1 MRKRPLPEKAGMR
14 LGERAGC
21 KERETGLQ
29 VSDSLFCTICSGGGD
44 ATANTGRFDGKFGYL
59 SVACPKYFSYY
70 MALPGMEDAEYDVA
84 KCLQYAGRIAGKPK
98 NTLCRTA
105 IADSLSNRSESG
117 CVPGRVQGRCPASER
132 RTAPNDVPGST
143 GNTTETYEKR
153 RQRLLK
159 RTAGRGEGKEPPRL
173 KELEQTLSET
183 EARRRSADGR
193 DSHAARGA
201 GSESAACVGI
211 RGRGPPGRSDPHAA
225 DGKVPHRRFT
235 PHVGQPI
242 RNFEY
247 RFTVAAE
254 DGGCG
259 GRHSRGRPPGPG
271 SSCRSGG
278 SGGKSGRGKE
288 GSPPGGLRPAGGISS
303 GRVPGCRA
311 ENPAIRH
318 AAKNRNV
325 SRRSGNLKIIK
336 TKIKLTSAL
345 FGSVADPIGKKGERL
360 RSGRALTRRPRLWM
374 PGHSPA
380 AVRRTTARRRNRP
393 RRR

>member
-1 MRKRPLPEKAGMR
+1 MAERSIAAVLKTVELQGSGGSNPSSSATSGCENARSPKRPGC
-14 LGERAGC
+14 GEENGRAAKSGKPVC
-21 KERETGLQ
+21 RYPIPY
-29 VSDSLFCTICSGGGD
+29 SARYARGGGD

-59 SVACPKYFSYY
+59 SVACPKFFSYY

-242 RNFEY
+242 RNFQY

-288 GSPPGGLRPAGGISS
+288 GSPPPAVSGLPGEYRREGSRGAG
-303 GRVPGCRA
+303 R
-311 ENPAIRH
+311 
-318 AAKNRNV
+318 K
-325 SRRSGNLKIIK
+325 
-336 TKIKLTSAL
+336 
-345 FGSVADPIGKKGERL
+345 
-360 RSGRALTRRPRLWM
+360 TRRYGTPQKT
-374 PGHSPA
+374 GTSHDAPA
-380 AVRRTTARRRNRP
+380 T
-393 RRR
+393 

>member
-1 MRKRPLPEKAGMR
+1 
-14 LGERAGC
+14 
-21 KERETGLQ
+21 
-29 VSDSLFCTICSGGGD
+29 
-44 ATANTGRFDGKFGYL
+44 
-59 SVACPKYFSYY
+59 
-70 MALPGMEDAEYDVA
+70 MEDAEYDVA

-132 RTAPNDVPGST
+132 RTASNDVPGST

-159 RTAGRGEGKEPPRL
+159 RTAGRGERKEPPRL

-242 RNFEY
+242 RNFQY

-259 GRHSRGRPPGPG
+259 GRHSRGRPPGPR

-288 GSPPGGLRPAGGISS
+288 GPPPAVSGLPGEYR
-303 GRVPGCRA
+303 REGCRGA
-311 ENPAIRH
+311 
-318 AAKNRNV
+318 
-325 SRRSGNLKIIK
+325 
-336 TKIKLTSAL
+336 
-345 FGSVADPIGKKGERL
+345 
-360 RSGRALTRRPRLWM
+360 GRKTRRYGTPQKT
-374 PGHSPA
+374 GTSHDAPA
-380 AVRRTTARRRNRP
+380 T
-393 RRR
+393 

>member
-1 MRKRPLPEKAGMR
+1 MR

-132 RTAPNDVPGST
+132 RTASNDVPGST

-159 RTAGRGEGKEPPRL
+159 RTAGRGERKEPPRL

-259 GRHSRGRPPGPG
+259 GRHSRGRPPGPR

-288 GSPPGGLRPAGGISS
+288 GPPPAVSGLPGEYR
-303 GRVPGCRA
+303 REGCRT

-345 FGSVADPIGKKGERL
+345 FGSVADPIGKKGE
-360 RSGRALTRRPRLWM
+360 
-374 PGHSPA
+374 
-380 AVRRTTARRRNRP
+380 
-393 RRR
+393 

>member
-132 RTAPNDVPGST
+132 RTASNDVPGST

-159 RTAGRGEGKEPPRL
+159 RTAGRGERKEPPRL

-259 GRHSRGRPPGPG
+259 GRHSRGRPPGPR
-271 SSCRSGG
+271 SSCRSGS

-288 GSPPGGLRPAGGISS
+288 GPP
-303 GRVPGCRA
+303 
-311 ENPAIRH
+311 
-318 AAKNRNV
+318 
-325 SRRSGNLKIIK
+325 RRSPACRGNI
-336 TKIKLTSAL
+336 
-345 FGSVADPIGKKGERL
+345 VGKGA
-360 RSGRALTRRPRLWM
+360 GRKTRRYGTPQKT
-374 PGHSPA
+374 GTSHDAPA
-380 AVRRTTARRRNRP
+380 T
-393 RRR
+393 

>member
-1 MRKRPLPEKAGMR
+1 
-14 LGERAGC
+14 
-21 KERETGLQ
+21 
-29 VSDSLFCTICSGGGD
+29 
-44 ATANTGRFDGKFGYL
+44 
-59 SVACPKYFSYY
+59 
-70 MALPGMEDAEYDVA
+70 MEDAEYDVA

-159 RTAGRGEGKEPPRL
+159 RTAGRGGSFPSPRL

-193 DSHAARGA
+193 ASHAARGA

-278 SGGKSGRGKE
+278 SGGKSGRGR
-288 GSPPGGLRPAGGISS
+288 SPPAVSCLPGEYR
-303 GRVPGCRA
+303 REGCRT

-345 FGSVADPIGKKGERL
+345 FGSVADPIGKKGEQL